1 MWKESSEAVV
11 KLKTGLTT
19 GACAT
24 ACCVGAAQL
33 LLAKHQVDVVS
44 ITLPKGKTVELNIVS
59 YVAFDGG
66 IKASTI
72 KDAGDDPDAT
82 HGATVFVELTLTPQP
97 GVVFS
102 AAQGVGTV
110 TKEGLLLAIGE
121 PAINPVP
128 RAMMAEHLLSLAKQ
142 YNYPGGFLVAVGV
155 ENGESIAL
163 KTMNGRL
170 GILGGLSILG
180 TTGIV
185 RPFSCAAWIASIY
198 QGIDVANANGVVHI
212 AATTGNSSED
222 AIKRYYQLDDMALI
236 EMGDF
241 AGAVLKHLKKVPVKK
256 LTICGGIGKIS
267 KLANGHMDL
276 NSRVSEIDFMH
287 LASVA
292 SEMGGDKSL
301 LTEIQGANTSVQAL
315 QLCQAK
321 NIDLAGAL
329 CDRALVVAKNIVP
342 RDVEVE
348 VIAIDRKGQF
358 VGSTSPEIMAGLG

>member
-1 MWKESSEAVV
+1 
-11 KLKTGLTT
+11 
-19 GACAT
+19 
-24 ACCVGAAQL
+24 
-33 LLAKHQVDVVS
+33 
-44 ITLPKGKTVELNIVS
+44 
-59 YVAFDGG
+59 
-66 IKASTI
+66 
-72 KDAGDDPDAT
+72 
-82 HGATVFVELTLTPQP
+82 
-97 GVVFS
+97 
-102 AAQGVGTV
+102 
-110 TKEGLLLAIGE
+110 
-121 PAINPVP
+121 
-128 RAMMAEHLLSLAKQ
+128 
-142 YNYPGGFLVAVGV
+142 
-155 ENGESIAL
+155 
-163 KTMNGRL
+163 
-170 GILGGLSILG
+170 
-180 TTGIV
+180 
-185 RPFSCAAWIASIY
+185 
-198 QGIDVANANGVVHI
+198 VHI

-241 AGAVLKHLKKVPVKK
+241 AGAVLKHLKKVSVKK

>member
-1 MWKESSEAVV
+1 MWEESSETVV

-33 LLAKHQVDVVS
+33 LLADQQVDVVS

-59 YVAFDGG
+59 YVAVNGG

-72 KDAGDDPDAT
+72 KDGGDDPDAT
-82 HGATVFVELTLTPQP
+82 HGATVFVEMILRSQP
-97 GVVFS
+97 GVIFS
-102 AAQGVGTV
+102 AAPGVGTV
-110 TKEGLLLAIGE
+110 TKEGLLLGVGE

-128 RAMMAEHLLSLAKQ
+128 RKMMTEHLLSLAEKYEYQ
-142 YNYPGGFLVAVGV
+142 GGFLVSIGI

-198 QGIDVANANGVVHI
+198 QGIDVASANGLVHI

-222 AIKRYYQLDDMALI
+222 AIKRYYKLDDMALI

-241 AGAVLKHLKKVPVKK
+241 AGAVLKHIKKVSVKK

-276 NSRVSEIDFMH
+276 NSRVSDINFEH

-292 SEMGGDKSL
+292 SDMGGDKSL
-301 LTEIQGANTSVQAL
+301 LAEIKSANTSIQAL

-321 NIDLAGAL
+321 DIDLAGAL
-329 CDRALVVAKNIVP
+329 CSKALIVAKNIVP
-342 RDVEVE
+342 RDVDVE
-348 VIAIDRKGQF
+348 IVAIDRKGRF
-358 VGSTSPEIMAGLG
+358 VGATSPEIMAGFS